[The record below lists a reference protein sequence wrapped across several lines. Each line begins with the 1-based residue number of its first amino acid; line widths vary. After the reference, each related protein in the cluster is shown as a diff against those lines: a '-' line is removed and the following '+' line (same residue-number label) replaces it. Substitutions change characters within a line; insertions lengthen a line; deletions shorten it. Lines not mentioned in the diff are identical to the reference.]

1 MPKQVKNTVADD
13 YLTSIYRMAHDE
25 NITVIAA
32 RLAERLNVTP
42 PTVAGMLKRLERDNL
57 VRVNKR
63 KEITLTD
70 EGLQRAEQM
79 VRRHRLAE
87 LLLTEV
93 LGLEWWRAYEEAH
106 LMEHGISEIV
116 EPHLFRV
123 LGEPETSPF
132 GYPIPDPATGAAPD
146 VEPPVPLASC
156 AEGDEVTIDRVFE
169 EDERLLKY
177 FDDEGI
183 RPGVRARLH
192 EIAPY
197 RGTVTI
203 VAGGRELTLGLEVA
217 HRLWVRPVEEMVAA
231 G

>member
-1 MPKQVKNTVADD
+1 MPKQVKNTIADD

-32 RLAERLNVTP
+32 RLAERLNVTA
-42 PTVAGMLKRLERDNL
+42 PTVAGMLKRLERDSL
-57 VRVNKR
+57 VRMNKR
-63 KEITLTD
+63 KEITLTE
-70 EGLQRAEQM
+70 EGLVRAEQM

-132 GYPIPDPATGAAPD
+132 GYPIPNPEVTDAPNI
-146 VEPPVPLASC
+146 EPPLPLARC
-156 AEGDEVTIDRVFE
+156 AEGEQVVIDRVFE
-169 EDERLLKY
+169 EDERLLRY
-177 FDDEGI
+177 FDDQGI
-183 RPGVRARLH
+183 RPGVRVRVR
-192 EIAPY
+192 EVAPY

-203 VAGGRELTLGLEVA
+203 EAGERDLTLGLEVA
-217 HRLWVRPVEEMVAA
+217 NRLWVRHPESAA
-231 G
+231 AV

>member
-1 MPKQVKNTVADD
+1 MPKQVKNTITDD
-13 YLTSIYRMAHDE
+13 YLTSIYRMSHDE

-42 PTVAGMLKRLERDNL
+42 PTVAGMLKRLERDKL
-57 VRVNKR
+57 VAVNRK
-63 KEITLTD
+63 KEIALTD
-70 EGLQRAEQM
+70 EGLLRAEQM

-123 LGEPETSPF
+123 LGEPDTSPF
-132 GYPIPDPATGAAPD
+132 GYPIPNPENGDQHD
-146 VEPPVPLASC
+146 LEPPLPLARC
-156 AEGDEVTIDRVFE
+156 QEGDEVLIDRVFE

-177 FDDEGI
+177 FDDQGI
-183 RPGVRARLH
+183 RPGVRIRLR
-192 EIAPY
+192 EVAPY

-203 VAGGRELTLGLEVA
+203 DAGERELTLGIEVA
-217 HRLWVRPVEEMVAA
+217 QRLWVRPAETALA